1 MDEAPLEMKAPL
13 VNKGRPRLRRHNPE
27 HQLAWE
33 SVLTNMTEVD
43 PEIPTHYTEQSQQC
57 TRIDKI
63 YISTPPW
70 MLLQWCARA
79 DVPLAPE
86 VLYDRGI
93 SDHAP
98 AHLRFA
104 HRQQEENGQLQPI
117 P

>member
-13 VNKGRPRLRRHNPE
+13 VNKGPPRLRRHNPE

-33 SVLTNMTEVD
+33 PVQTNMTEVD
-43 PEIPTHYTEQSQQC
+43 PHIPTHYTEQPQQC

-70 MLLQWCARA
+70 MLLQWRARA

-98 AHLRFA
+98 
-104 HRQQEENGQLQPI
+104 
-117 P
+117 